1 MKKLISLM
9 LALIMALSVM
19 SCLSLS
25 VGAEYRD
32 YYECD
37 VAYTV
42 EDGTGFW
49 FYAEE
54 SGLYEFTSCNNYD
67 PKLTIE
73 FDNGDIIE
81 YDDVDFDNLNYEF
94 SAVIELE
101 AGEEIFCFIE
111 DGEGYDVDFYI
122 TRYYEELGAGE
133 EYRFA
138 SGYKFKFIA
147 EEAGEYEFTSF
158 DNFDPSLTV
167 EFEDGSVETYDD
179 VDFDNFDYEF
189 SAIIYLEAGEE
200 IYCTVTDSEDYDINF
215 YIEKYYMEVYAY
227 EEYEMGTDY
236 EFKFVAEEDATY
248 KFYSFDNDDPCLT
261 VEFEDGTIEYYDD
274 ISDDDY
280 EFDAYISL
288 DAGEEIICSVSDSLD
303 YVNFGIYAYGNAY
316 ADVDYTADA
325 GYEFFFT
332 AEEEGFYRFVSFDNV
347 SDPFIE
353 ILYDGEFIKFDDCCS
368 EDYEFD
374 GGLYLFEGDY
384 VFCMVSDNYL
394 TAEEDECV
402 VNFCIEY
409 WGEDCPGHYE
419 SEWYVDTEATV
430 YEPGLIYMEC
440 ELCGEI
446 IACEEIPQ
454 LAPETPDL
462 VSVANTTSGVKFTWS
477 EVEGADSY
485 IVYRRAYNTKTKKW
499 GGWTRIADDVTAT
512 SYVDK
517 TAKSGYY
524 RYTVRAVNE
533 GGTSGY
539 DANGLKTY
547 FLATPKVTSTANT
560 NSAITVKWGK
570 VTGATGY
577 IVYRKTGNGKW
588 QNLGKTTG
596 TSFTDK
602 TAKAGVTYRYTV
614 RAYYGSYLS
623 SFVANGYAVRRLT
636 TPTLKSVTSSKSG
649 VTFNWN
655 KVAGATGYNVY
666 RKTGNGG
673 WQKIATVKGTSTVKY
688 LDKTAKKGVTYK
700 YTVRAYYGT
709 STSYYNTKGLTIKDK
724 Y

>member
-1 MKKLISLM
+1 MPDTVREI
-9 LALIMALSVM
+9 
-19 SCLSLS
+19 
-25 VGAEYRD
+25 D
-32 YYECD
+32 YI
-37 VAYTV
+37 A
-42 EDGTGFW
+42 F
-49 FYAEE
+49 
-54 SGLYEFTSCNNYD
+54 SGCENLTN
-67 PKLTIE
+67 LTIPSSVRDIDYSA
-73 FDNGDIIE
+73 FGDCKSLTSVTINNGITTLKGDIFWGCTNLQSVKIPNSVTTIGS
-81 YDDVDFDNLNYEF
+81 YIFYNCHSLKSVTIPSSVTVIGDNAF
-94 SAVIELE
+94 
-101 AGEEIFCFIE
+101 
-111 DGEGYDVDFYI
+111 
-122 TRYYEELGAGE
+122 
-133 EYRFA
+133 
-138 SGYKFKFIA
+138 
-147 EEAGEYEFTSF
+147 GEYENDNYETVNVKDFTIYGVKG
-158 DNFDPSLTV
+158 TAA
-167 EFEDGSVETYDD
+167 ETYAIENGFAFVESEECIHETFSWV
-179 VDFDNFDYEF
+179 VDK
-189 SAIIYLEAGEE
+189 EASCFESG
-200 IYCTVTDSEDYDINF
+200 IRYMQCTE
-215 YIEKYYMEVYAY
+215 
-227 EEYEMGTDY
+227 
-236 EFKFVAEEDATY
+236 
-248 KFYSFDNDDPCLT
+248 
-261 VEFEDGTIEYYDD
+261 
-274 ISDDDY
+274 
-280 EFDAYISL
+280 
-288 DAGEEIICSVSDSLD
+288 
-303 YVNFGIYAYGNAY
+303 
-316 ADVDYTADA
+316 
-325 GYEFFFT
+325 
-332 AEEEGFYRFVSFDNV
+332 
-347 SDPFIE
+347 
-353 ILYDGEFIKFDDCCS
+353 CS
-368 EDYEFD
+368 EVLET
-374 GGLYLFEGDY
+374 ERIPA
-384 VFCMVSDNYL
+384 
-394 TAEEDECV
+394 T
-402 VNFCIEY
+402 
-409 WGEDCPGHYE
+409 GHTF
-419 SEWYVDTEATV
+419 SEWIIDENATV
-430 YEPGLIYMEC
+430 DAAGSKHIEC
-440 ELCGEI
+440 TECGEVLET
-446 IACEEIPQ
+446 AVIPQ
-454 LAPETPDL
+454 LKPATPKFAK
-462 VSVANTTSGVKFTWS
+462 VTNTASGVNFTWG

-655 KVAGATGYNVY
+655 KVAGATGYTVY

-700 YTVRAYYGT
+700 YTVKAYYGT